1 MNFIFIK
8 IYKIVS
14 IIFMITVICNNSY
27 IRSELCID
35 FSYQLRYSMLRDHSV
50 ASGNDWSV
58 PHTAGNR
65 DVNPRSVT
73 GLKLL
78 ILELFRK
85 Y

>member
-1 MNFIFIK
+1 MEEFRK
-8 IYKIVS
+8 LAS
-14 IIFMITVICNNSY
+14 WS
-27 IRSELCID
+27 
-35 FSYQLRYSMLRDHSV
+35 LRGNV

-78 ILELFRK
+78 ILELFPK